1 MWGRR
6 CCCLLLLFLF
16 EFELVFLC
24 GLNDFIMRLY
34 GVGRPLGWSL
44 VVIDSFLN
52 SNSDQRG
59 LGGCLSI

>member
-16 EFELVFLC
+16 KFELVSMC
-24 GLNDFIMRLY
+24 GFNDFIMRLY

-44 VVIDSFLN
+44 VVVGSFLN
-52 SNSDQRG
+52 SNLDQRG
-59 LGGCLSI
+59 SGHCLSI

>member
-16 EFELVFLC
+16 EFELVSMC

-44 VVIDSFLN
+44 VVVGSFLN
-52 SNSDQRG
+52 SNSDQG
-59 LGGCLSI
+59 S